1 MSAAHSASAGN
12 TLDADALGQRVT
24 VQAAPQAHGPR
35 GELRSTLFLFRRE
48 FIIVGLLSAL
58 ANLLML
64 TPTLYMLQVFDRV
77 MISRNVL
84 TLTSVSLIALGLFGI
99 MAAAEWMRSRLLVQ
113 TGMRIDERLST
124 RVFNATFE
132 SRLAGMNQPSHSPGR
147 AFSDLLQVRQFLT
160 GNGIFAFFDLPW
172 TPIYIAV
179 LFLLHPFLGW
189 VSIVFA
195 LIQGLITWL
204 GRHKAAEPAEAAQM
218 AQTDENLYLQGKLRN
233 VEVMESMGMVAALR
247 RHWARRHA
255 LTMAAFENSQGVAHR
270 ISAVSKF
277 VRYTQQ
283 SLSLGAGALL
293 VIDGQL
299 SPGAMI
305 AANVLMT
312 RALAPID
319 MLVGTWQSFIVARKA
334 FGRLTELLDA
344 HPEREDAPR
353 RTAPKGDITLASV
366 VATAPGREKPILQGI
381 DLKLPAG
388 QVMVVLGPSG
398 SGKSTLARVILGIW
412 GEVRGEV
419 LLDGLP
425 IDSWDRGEL
434 GPHIGYLPQD
444 IELFEG
450 TIAENISRF
459 GELDSEKVIEAAK
472 AAGLHEMILRFPRGY
487 DMPIGEAGNI
497 LSGGQRQR
505 VALARALYG
514 RPALVVLDEPN
525 ANLDD
530 AGEAALARAV
540 LQLKQQGSTVVLVTH
555 RPGAIALAD
564 RLLIMR
570 DGRIQMEGPR
580 DAVLAALRSAAAQQA
595 AQAAAPVGSPSTPAS
610 APAATPAS
618 APLSAPPSTPE
629 SAK

>member
-1 MSAAHSASAGN
+1 MSTASSAARD
-12 TLDADALGQRVT
+12 TLDAQELGQRVT
-24 VQAAPQAHGPR
+24 VVTAPTQGPR
-35 GELRSTLFLFRRE
+35 GELRKTLFMFRRE
-48 FIIVGLLSAL
+48 FIIVGLLSAIS
-58 ANLLML
+58 NLLML

-77 MISRNVL
+77 MVSRNAL
-84 TLTSVSLIALGLFGI
+84 TLTSVSLIALALFGI

-113 TGMRIDERLST
+113 TGLRIDERLST

-132 SRLAGMNQPSHSPGR
+132 SHLAGLNQAGQSPAR
-147 AFSDLLQVRQFLT
+147 AFSDLLQVRQFIT
-160 GNGIFAFFDLPW
+160 GNGVFAFFDLPW
-172 TPIYIAV
+172 TPIYIGV
-179 LFLLHPFLGW
+179 MFLLHPFLGW
-189 VSIVFA
+189 ISIAFA
-195 LIQGLITWL
+195 VVQGLITWL
-204 GRHKAAEPAEAAQM
+204 GRNRAAEPAEVAQN

-233 VEVMESMGMVAALR
+233 VEVLQSMGMLGSLR
-247 RHWARRHA
+247 QHWAQRHA
-255 LTMAAFENSQGVAHR
+255 RTMHTNEQSQGAAHR

-319 MLVGTWQSFIVARKA
+319 MLVGTWQSFVVARKA
-334 FGRLTELLDA
+334 FGRLTDLLDM
-344 HPEREDAPR
+344 HPERESELR
-353 RTAPKGDITLASV
+353 RVAPKGNVTLRAV
-366 VATAPGREKPILQGI
+366 HATAPGRAQPILQGL
-381 DLKLPAG
+381 DLQIPAG

-412 GEVRGEV
+412 GDVSGEV

-425 IDSWDRGEL
+425 IESWDRGEL

-459 GELDSEKVIEAAK
+459 GKLEAAKVIEAAK
-472 AAGLHEMILRFPRGY
+472 AAGLHEMILRFPKGY
-487 DMPIGEAGNI
+487 DMPIGEAGAM

-555 RPGAIALAD
+555 RPSAIALAD
-564 RLLIMR
+564 RLLILR
-570 DGRIQMEGPR
+570 EGRIQMEGPR
-580 DAVLAALRSAAAQQA
+580 DAVLAALRP
-595 AQAAAPVGSPSTPAS
+595 AAPQKPTQPQ
-610 APAATPAS
+610 P
-618 APLSAPPSTPE
+618 
-629 SAK
+629 